1 VNRLRV
7 PGGSWRVVVLVVLI
21 GLALG
26 VLTVLGQG
34 VLPDNWNR
42 IANSGAVWVAVAFA
56 VGAFMASDRTAAL
69 AGAAT
74 LVGAV
79 IGYYVTVPWL
89 VEGAASSSRSVAI
102 WGVTALVGGPVFG
115 LAGRWWRTGTE
126 GRRAIAIGLLGGAFA
141 GEGAY
146 TMIHIASPTGSQ
158 EAVAWAM
165 LAMGV
170 AIPLLLGRSL
180 RGRTLGLVLMVSV
193 GCLVFAAYSLIDLVF
208 RSG

>member
-1 VNRLRV
+1 MRV

-34 VLPDNWNR
+34 VLPGNWNR

-69 AGAAT
+69 AGATT

-102 WGVTALVGGPVFG
+102 WGVTALIGGPVFG
-115 LAGRWWRTGTE
+115 LAGRWWRMGTDD
-126 GRRAIAIGLLGGAFA
+126 RRAIAIALLGGAFA
-141 GEGAY
+141 AEGVY
-146 TMIHIASPTGSQ
+146 TLIHIAGPTGSQ
-158 EAVAWAM
+158 EAVGWTM
-165 LAMGV
+165 LAIGV
-170 AIPLLLGRSL
+170 AIPLLLGRSP
-180 RGRTLGLVLMVSV
+180 RGRALGLVVMVPV

>member
-1 VNRLRV
+1 MRRGG
-7 PGGSWRVVVLVVLI
+7 GGSWRVSVVVVLT
-21 GLALG
+21 GLGLG
-26 VLTVLGQG
+26 ILTVLGQG
-34 VLPDNWNR
+34 LLPGNWHR

-69 AGAAT
+69 AGAGT
-74 LVGAV
+74 LLGAV
-79 IGYYVTVPWL
+79 VGYYVTVPWL

-102 WGVTALVGGPVFG
+102 WGVTALIGGPVFG

-146 TMIHIASPTGSQ
+146 TMIHIAGPTGSQ
-158 EAVAWAM
+158 EAVVWTM
-165 LAMGV
+165 LAIGV
-170 AIPLLLGRSL
+170 GVPLLLGRSL
-180 RGRTLGLVLMVSV
+180 RGRLFGLVVMVPV